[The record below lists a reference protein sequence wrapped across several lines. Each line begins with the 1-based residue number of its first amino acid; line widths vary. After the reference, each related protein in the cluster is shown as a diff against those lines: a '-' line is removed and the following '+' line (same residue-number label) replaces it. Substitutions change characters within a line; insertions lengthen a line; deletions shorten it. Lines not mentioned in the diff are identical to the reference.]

1 MIGTMALVPQMVDA
15 VKVPVVASGG
25 IMAGRGIAAA
35 LALGASAVQLGTA
48 FLTCDECSI
57 AAAYAAYK
65 DAILMARASR
75 ILEGVR
81 LARRQSARDL
91 IASLLAE
98 TEAAIDRL
106 R

>member
-1 MIGTMALVPQMVDA
+1 MIGTKALVPQMVDA

-57 AAAYAAYK
+57 AAAYAAYN
-65 DAILMARASR
+65 DAILMAR
-75 ILEGVR
+75 EQDT
-81 LARRQSARDL
+81 RRCSVGTPAIGPGFDCQSVGGN
-91 IASLLAE
+91 
-98 TEAAIDRL
+98 
-106 R
+106 